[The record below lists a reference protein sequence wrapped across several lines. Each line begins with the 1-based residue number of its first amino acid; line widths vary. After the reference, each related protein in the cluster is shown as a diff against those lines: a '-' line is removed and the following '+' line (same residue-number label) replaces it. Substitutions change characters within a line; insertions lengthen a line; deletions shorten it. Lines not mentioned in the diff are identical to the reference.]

1 MTSPEEAN
9 TKRQEKKPSSPP
21 FCREHCMGV
30 LSRFNYLCCIFA
42 RIVSVSPLEV
52 EDFSG
57 QINLG
62 EAPTKHCKV
71 GDYCYLLV
79 DTCFVPPRCVRLTVV
94 PEYLKP
100 VAEYQLQ
107 LARSSTGTGVGDG
120 ELSDSNSDED
130 DRSADE
136 RGENRE

>member
-1 MTSPEEAN
+1 M
-9 TKRQEKKPSSPP
+9 
-21 FCREHCMGV
+21 
-30 LSRFNYLCCIFA
+30 
-42 RIVSVSPLEV
+42 

-62 EAPTKHCKV
+62 EAPTKHCKI